1 MRGSKVGC
9 VCAVVMCALLLACT
23 SRSSD
28 SDAQVVLRSLDGA
41 SRTDTLAVSKILPR
55 MPQQEQAIYHMRDN
69 VRQTESKVISL
80 ADVLCP
86 EYRIIPLETSEEC
99 LIGHVS
105 DVVKD
110 DSLLFVVDRWSK
122 CIYAFDLNGKFL
134 RRIGRKG
141 HAEDEYV
148 YMVRVA
154 INKKNKRIC
163 VYDEDSQKLVFYDY
177 QGVFLG
183 RESLYFEFEHMAF
196 DNDGR
201 RVLLTLP
208 YEHKDYKAMDSYRLT
223 LTDGHGVPLLGIL
236 PNLGFPKYELDHV
249 QFTAGL
255 EQALHSTPDGVYYI
269 DVLSPDT
276 IWRVNEKECVP
287 FLAADF
293 GEPFSTPK
301 TYREMTNDDYLE
313 RTNQVSYLHD
323 DFVFTKDFG
332 YLNTNFSERAV
343 LNLKSGMCQRG
354 GTT

>member
-154 INKKNKRIC
+154 INKT
-163 VYDEDSQKLVFYDY
+163 
-177 QGVFLG
+177 
-183 RESLYFEFEHMAF
+183 HMC
-196 DNDGR
+196 
-201 RVLLTLP
+201 
-208 YEHKDYKAMDSYRLT
+208 
-223 LTDGHGVPLLGIL
+223 I
-236 PNLGFPKYELDHV
+236 
-249 QFTAGL
+249 
-255 EQALHSTPDGVYYI
+255 
-269 DVLSPDT
+269 
-276 IWRVNEKECVP
+276 
-287 FLAADF
+287 
-293 GEPFSTPK
+293 
-301 TYREMTNDDYLE
+301 
-313 RTNQVSYLHD
+313 
-323 DFVFTKDFG
+323 
-332 YLNTNFSERAV
+332 
-343 LNLKSGMCQRG
+343 
-354 GTT
+354 